1 MGLNKMVKELEGTT
15 DELSIDFKNFKSDLE
30 VLDEEKRVTNPGEK
44 IKTHLDTWQ
53 REIPLTND
61 EEIHDFAVLLPSYL
75 TSYFSAS
82 FG

>member
-30 VLDEEKRVTNPGEK
+30 VLDEEKRVINPGEK

-53 REIPLTND
+53 REILLTDD
-61 EEIHDFAVLLPSYL
+61 EEIHDFAVLYQYL
-75 TSYFSAS
+75 
-82 FG
+82 